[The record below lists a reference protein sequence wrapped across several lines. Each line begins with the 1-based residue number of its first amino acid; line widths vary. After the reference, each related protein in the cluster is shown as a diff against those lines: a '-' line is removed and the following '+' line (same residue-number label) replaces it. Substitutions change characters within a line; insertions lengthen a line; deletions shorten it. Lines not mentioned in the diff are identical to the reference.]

1 MPAPLDIALSAKLRI
16 FGISACTL
24 FALKWKVRNWSV
36 AAIWFKSAANDRNGV
51 GSGHESP
58 KFVIPDSIRDP

>member
-1 MPAPLDIALSAKLRI
+1 MPAPLNIAFSAKLRI

-36 AAIWFKSAANDRNGV
+36 AVISFKSAANDWNGV
-51 GSGHESP
+51 ESFQSAFKKLSRESG
-58 KFVIPDSIRDP
+58 R